1 MRKMENRK
9 TDNISEKRFFTD
21 VTENR
26 VSDHYARNIYIK
38 VSPKI
43 AVPWTS
49 KIL

>member
-1 MRKMENRK
+1 M
-9 TDNISEKRFFTD
+9 FFTD

-26 VSDHYARNIYIK
+26 VSDHDARNIYIK

-43 AVPWTS
+43 AVPWILLTS